1 MKMINIFTGMIDL
14 FDSWFTRFTSEDHS
28 YGSPQQIEPEP
39 TEEKDSAAE
48 PTTSITEKI
57 AEEEPASPKT
67 EQPKAPKPTRG
78 MFQTSEITSITK
90 SISFARKKRS
100 QS

>member
-1 MKMINIFTGMIDL
+1 MNDFFTSL
-14 FDSWFTRFTSEDHS
+14 FSRFTSENTS

-67 EQPKAPKPTRG
+67 DQPKAPKP
-78 MFQTSEITSITK
+78 K
-90 SISFARKKRS
+90 STLPGLMYPDDIHALT
-100 QS
+100 